1 MTSIF
6 AVDFPGH
13 AFQLF
18 GPAHL
23 AALTSIVLL
32 NLFLLRYRS
41 ASEETRRTVR
51 WTLALV
57 LWFNEI
63 AWHVWNLA
71 VGRWTIQEML
81 PLHVCS
87 LLVWLGGL
95 MLVTKSYRIYEF
107 SYFIGIAGALQ
118 ALLTPNV
125 GIYGFPHFWFF
136 QTFISHGLIVTSA
149 IYMTKVEGFRPTWPS
164 LLRVFIVL
172 NLYMVPV
179 YFVNAAI
186 GSDYLFVNSKPP
198 TASLLDMLPAWPV
211 YILYMEAIGLVLFV
225 ILYLPFWISDLRARQ
240 RLALS

>member
-13 AFQLF
+13 ALQLF

-23 AALTSIVLL
+23 AALTCIVLF
-32 NLFLLRYRS
+32 NLFLLRYRG
-41 ASEETRRTVR
+41 ASEEVRRTVR

-57 LWFNEI
+57 LWLNEI
-63 AWHVWNLA
+63 AWHTWNLA

-81 PLHVCS
+81 PLHICS
-87 LLVWLGGL
+87 LMVWLGGL
-95 MLVTKSYRIYEF
+95 MLVTKNYRIYEF

-149 IYMTKVEGFRPTWPS
+149 IYMTTVEGFRPTWRS
-164 LLRVFIVL
+164 ILRVVIVL

-179 YFVNAAI
+179 YFVNSAI
-186 GSDYLFVNSKPP
+186 GSDYLFVNSKPA
-198 TASLLDMLPAWPV
+198 TASLLDMLPPWPV
-211 YILYMEAIGLVLFV
+211 YILYMEAIGLVMFGL
-225 ILYLPFWISDLRARQ
+225 LYLPFWIRDLRARPKV
-240 RLALS
+240 AIA